1 MILLHVCCA
10 PDEII
15 ALENFSIE
23 ERKKIIGFFFNPN
36 IFPYMEYV
44 KRLNAFYEVS
54 KGYSVTAFEG
64 EYERDFST
72 KLLSKF
78 AAEPEGGKRCYYC
91 IKYRLAITAKEARRR
106 GYDAFSTTLL
116 SSPKKNLEL
125 IHRAG
130 REVERATGIRYIP
143 FDFRKGIDHKK
154 LKEAM
159 KDIYKQD
166 YCGCIFGLREQVIK
180 KQERDERDRT
190 LFRKLFAQHEHLWQF
205 RGQKLKLSAVKV
217 RSKEELKKLLEI
229 LKPSSLVVESEYVK
243 TFALTG
249 KWLKCGKYNCRIERR

>member
-1 MILLHVCCA
+1 
-10 PDEII
+10 
-15 ALENFSIE
+15 
-23 ERKKIIGFFFNPN
+23 
-36 IFPYMEYV
+36 
-44 KRLNAFYEVS
+44 
-54 KGYSVTAFEG
+54 
-64 EYERDFST
+64 
-72 KLLSKF
+72 
-78 AAEPEGGKRCYYC
+78 
-91 IKYRLAITAKEARRR
+91 
-106 GYDAFSTTLL
+106 
-116 SSPKKNLEL
+116 
-125 IHRAG
+125 
-130 REVERATGIRYIP
+130 
-143 FDFRKGIDHKK
+143 
-154 LKEAM
+154 M

-166 YCGCIFGLREQVIK
+166 YCGCVFGLKEQVIK